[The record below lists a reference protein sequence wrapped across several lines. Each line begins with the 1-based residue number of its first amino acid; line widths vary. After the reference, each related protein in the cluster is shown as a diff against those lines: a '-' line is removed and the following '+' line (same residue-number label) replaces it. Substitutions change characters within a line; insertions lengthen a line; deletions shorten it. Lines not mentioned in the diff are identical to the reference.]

1 MRLIQCHIENFG
13 GLHDTEVEFN
23 SDFHLI
29 REPNGWG
36 KSTLAAFIRVMFFG
50 FEGEGKRSTTENE
63 RKRFAPWQGGIYGG
77 QITFETGG
85 RTYTAARIFS
95 DKKAND
101 SFELRDAQ
109 TNLTSDDFSENL
121 GEEIFR
127 INGESFARTV
137 FIGQND
143 CATYAT
149 DSINAKIGNI
159 TDNLNDLE
167 SYEKASAALQNTIN
181 KLSPRRKTGRLY
193 KLNDQVTR
201 LQTDVTQHAT
211 VEDSIRECMDL
222 ETKAKSRLDENRRQQ
237 KKLLALSGQAAKA
250 QEQKTKREEYSRLCA
265 ACAQTEEAYQKA
277 REKFPGEVLSEEE
290 LNSCIDAC
298 DEMSR
303 AAEGMRNYALTPE
316 ERDQLQSLEQSDD
329 TDKEAAQNQSST
341 APGRWIALFV
351 CGIALAAVGLGV
363 FFGVGRAWGW
373 IAVAVVGVILLVIG
387 LVLWQRGGKKAAE
400 ETARLQRIE
409 RELAASRSE
418 RLEMLAEKQRDY
430 RDCQTRYEQ
439 EQTYMKEQISR
450 MGLTLNEA
458 PKIQLQEIWRQR
470 VALQSAEAALQDAR
484 QKKQEFESENAE
496 RDLTT
501 AEDTGNLPSLE
512 DLNGQLTQ
520 LTTEEDALRDQ
531 ADIYDKQL
539 TSLHEAYDAWIEA
552 GERLEE
558 TKEERSR
565 TKRQFDQ
572 ARTALACLTTA
583 KEAMTAKYMEPLMK
597 SFSEYYRILTEVPG
611 GPISTESGGDFAVER
626 FRMDANTNLTVE
638 EYGLQRET
646 DLLSRGWQDLIG
658 LCLRLA
664 LVDAMYSDERP
675 FLLLDD
681 PLVNLDEQ
689 KREGGRRLMRALAGR
704 YQIIYFTCQEVREI

>member
-13 GLHDTEVEFN
+13 GLHDTTVEFEQ
-23 SDFHLI
+23 DFHLI
-29 REPNGWG
+29 CEPNGWG

-50 FEGEGKRSTTENE
+50 FEGEGKRSTAENE

-85 RTYTAARIFS
+85 LMYTAARIFS

-101 SFELRDAQ
+101 SFELRNAQ
-109 TNLTSDDFSENL
+109 TNLTSGDFSENL

-159 TDNLNDLE
+159 TDNLNDLD
-167 SYEKASAALQNTIN
+167 SYEKASAALQDTIT
-181 KLSPRRKTGRLY
+181 KLSPRRKTGRLF
-193 KLNDQVTR
+193 KLNDQITR
-201 LQTDVTQHAT
+201 LQTDVTQNAS
-211 VEDSIRECMDL
+211 VEDSIRECRNL
-222 ETKAKSRLDENRRQQ
+222 ETQAKSRLDENRQQQ
-237 KKLLALSGQAAKA
+237 KKVLALSGQAAKA
-250 QEQKTKREEYSRLCA
+250 QEQKAKREEYSRLCA

-290 LNSCIDAC
+290 LSSCIDAC

-303 AAEGMRNYALTPE
+303 AAEGMRNYSLTPE
-316 ERDQLQSLEQSDD
+316 ERDQLQSLEQPDD
-329 TDKEAAQNQSST
+329 PGKEEAQPQSSI
-341 APGRWIALFV
+341 APGRWLALFV

-363 FFGVGRAWGW
+363 FFGAGRAWGW
-373 IAVAVVGVILLVIG
+373 IAVAVVGVVLLVIG
-387 LVLWQRGGKKAAE
+387 LVLWQRDGKKAAE

-418 RLEMLAEKQRDY
+418 RLEMLAGKRRDY
-430 RDCQTRYEQ
+430 LDCRTRYEQ
-439 EQTYMKEQISR
+439 EQIYIKEQISR

-458 PKIQLQEIWRQR
+458 PKTQLQEIWRQR
-470 VALQSAEAALQDAR
+470 IALQNAETALQDAR
-484 QKKQEFESENAE
+484 QKKQEFESENSV

-501 AEDTGNLPSLE
+501 AEETTDLPSLE

-531 ADIYDKQL
+531 ADVYEKQL
-539 TSLHEAYDAWIEA
+539 TSLHEAYDAWTEA

-565 TKRQFDQ
+565 TKRQYDQ

-597 SFSEYYRILTEVPG
+597 SFSEYYRILTEIPG
-611 GPISTESGGDFAVER
+611 GPISTESGGDFDVER

-689 KREGGRRLMRALAGR
+689 KREGGKRLMRALSGR
-704 YQIIYFTCQEVREI
+704 YQIIYFTCQEVR

>member
-13 GLHDTEVEFN
+13 GLHDITVEFEQ
-23 SDFHLI
+23 DFHLI
-29 REPNGWG
+29 CEPNGWG

-50 FEGEGKRSTTENE
+50 FEGEGKRSTSENE
-63 RKRFAPWQGGIYGG
+63 RKRFVPWQGGIYGG

-85 RTYTAARIFS
+85 RMYTADRIFS

-159 TDNLNDLE
+159 TDNLNDLD
-167 SYEKASAALQNTIN
+167 SYEKASTALQDTIN

-201 LQTDVTQHAT
+201 LQTDVTQNAS

-237 KKLLALSGQAAKA
+237 KKILALSRQAAKA
-250 QEQKTKREEYSRLCA
+250 QEQKAKREEYSRLCA
-265 ACAQTEEAYQKA
+265 VCAQTEEAYQKV

-316 ERDQLQSLEQSDD
+316 ERDQLQARERPHAPA
-329 TDKEAAQNQSST
+329 TAEAQTPRNT
-341 APGRWIALFV
+341 APGRWSALFG

-363 FFGVGRAWGW
+363 FFGAGRAWGW
-373 IAVAVVGVILLVIG
+373 IAVAVVGVALLVIG
-387 LVLWQRGGKKAAE
+387 LVLWQRDGKKAAE
-400 ETARLQRIE
+400 ETTRLQRIE
-409 RELAASRSE
+409 RELAASRSK
-418 RLEMLAEKQRDY
+418 RLEMLAGKQSDY
-430 RDCQTRYEQ
+430 RDCRTRYEQ
-439 EQTYMKEQISR
+439 EQTYIEKQISR
-450 MGLTLNEA
+450 MGLTLKEA
-458 PKIQLQEIWRQR
+458 PKTQLQEIWRQR
-470 VALQSAEAALQDAR
+470 IALQSAEAALQDAR
-484 QKKQEFESENAE
+484 KKKQEFESENAE
-496 RDLTT
+496 HDLTT
-501 AEDTGNLPSLE
+501 AEETADLPFLE

-531 ADIYDKQL
+531 ADVYEKQL
-539 TSLHEAYDAWIEA
+539 SSLHEAYDAWTEA

-565 TKRQFDQ
+565 TKRQYDQ

-597 SFSEYYRILTEVPG
+597 SFSEYYQILTEIPG
-611 GPISTESGGDFAVER
+611 GPISTESGGDFDVER

-646 DLLSRGWQDLIG
+646 NLLSRGWQDLIG

-689 KREGGRRLMRALAGR
+689 KREGGKRLMRALTGR
-704 YQIIYFTCQEVREI
+704 YQIIYFTCQEVR